1 MMRGRGRPTPRP
13 GPPKLPVNRQIRARE
28 IRLIGGEGEQLGT
41 MPTQQALQLAREQEL
56 DLVMVAP
63 NSEPPVCRL
72 LDYGKYKYE
81 QIKKDKK
88 AHKGQK
94 GLLREVR
101 LRPKIEEHDL
111 QAKIKKTRELLEEG
125 NKVKITVRFR
135 GREIVYPELGW
146 QVLKRVA
153 EALKD
158 EAVASS
164 QPSKDARNI
173 ALTLAPV
180 SSKKHHEEKH
190 DAKTEDSQGS

>member
-1 MMRGRGRPTPRP
+1 MMRGRGRPSPRP
-13 GPPKLPVNRQIRARE
+13 GPPKLPVNRQIRVRE
-28 IRLIGGEGEQLGT
+28 VRVIGEEGEQLGT
-41 MPTQQALQLAREQEL
+41 MPTLRALQIAREHEL

-63 NSEPPVCRL
+63 NAEPPVCRL

-81 QIKKDKK
+81 QIKKEKK
-88 AHKGQK
+88 IHKGQK

-164 QPSKDARNI
+164 QPSKDARSI

-180 SSKKHHEEKH
+180 PSRKRQEAKQ
-190 DAKTEDSQGS
+190 DAETQDTQGS